1 MNGKRDEHELVDLAK
16 AWGAI
21 SLAFAIAM
29 SGGRPGADFAA
40 GFAIAAFTVGVGFV
54 FHELSHKFTA
64 QSFGV
69 RAGFESF
76 DQMLV
81 LAILMSFAGFILAAP
96 GAVMI
101 RGQVTK
107 RQNGIISA
115 AGIGAN
121 LLAAVV
127 FLGLGAVAA
136 GGILG
141 RIAAYGVLINSWLA
155 LFNLIPFGGF
165 DGAKIFAWNKVVWG
179 LMGVAALFFMAG

>member
-1 MNGKRDEHELVDLAK
+1 MNGQHEGSELVDLAK
-16 AWGAI
+16 AWAAI

-29 SGGRPGADFAA
+29 SGGRPGADLIV

-64 QSFGV
+64 QRFGV
-69 RAGFESF
+69 KAGFESF

-81 LAILMSFAGFILAAP
+81 LAILMSFAGFIIAAP

-101 RGQVTK
+101 RGHVTR

-115 AGIGAN
+115 AGIAAN
-121 LLAAVV
+121 LLAAAV
-127 FLGLGAVAA
+127 FLGLGAVAG

-141 RIAAYGVLINSWLA
+141 QVAAYGVLINSWLA

-165 DGAKIFAWNKVVWG
+165 DGSKIFAWNKAVWAA
-179 LMGVAALFFMAG
+179 MGVAALFFMAG